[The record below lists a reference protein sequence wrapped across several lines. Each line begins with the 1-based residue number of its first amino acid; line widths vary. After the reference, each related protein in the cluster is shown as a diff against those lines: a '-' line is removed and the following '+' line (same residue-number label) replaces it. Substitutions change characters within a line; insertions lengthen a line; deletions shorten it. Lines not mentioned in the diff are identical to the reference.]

1 MKKTSKAAM
10 VAILIALL
18 MLVTSCD
25 GLFTKSMAPKSAVR
39 DTSKAA
45 EALAKKDSA
54 DLAKDAANV
63 GDMKEAQKVLG
74 ALSTKSKEEISALSE
89 EEKAS
94 IISASMTAC
103 IDMAALAGAID
114 VDELS
119 SEDADPSEIIGE
131 VLKTFSGADTTCVQ
145 YILEDSLN
153 EDGTLKDADNMS
165 EETKKN
171 LALGAVSV
179 AASAVSGTED
189 MDFDKLSDAMENGG
203 DPQDIL
209 GPDATEDDVKAL
221 ETSLKTLEALSD
233 AGLSFEDLFAGFAG

>member
-25 GLFTKSMAPKSAVR
+25 GLFTTSMAPKSAVR

-45 EALAKKDSA
+45 EALAKKDPA

-63 GDMKEAQKVLG
+63 GDMKEAQKVLE
-74 ALSTKSKEEISALSE
+74 ALSKKSPDEISKLSE
-89 EEKAS
+89 EDKAS

-114 VDELS
+114 VDALS
-119 SEDADPSEIIGE
+119 SGDADPSEIIGE
-131 VLKTFSGADTTCVQ
+131 VLKTFSGANTTCVQ
-145 YILEDSLN
+145 YILEASLDEN
-153 EDGTLKDADNMS
+153 GNLIDADNMS
-165 EETKKN
+165 EETMKN

-189 MDFDKLSDAMENGG
+189 KDFDKLLDAMENGG
-203 DPQDIL
+203 EAKDIL
-209 GPDATEDDVKAL
+209 PDGDDKTAL

-233 AGLSFEDLFAGFAG
+233 AGFSFEDLFAGFAG

>member
-18 MLVTSCD
+18 MLVTSCN
-25 GLFTKSMAPKSAVR
+25 GLFTTSMAPKSAVR

-45 EALAKKDSA
+45 KALAKKDSA

-63 GDMKEAQKVLG
+63 GDKNEAQKVLG
-74 ALSTKSKEEISALSE
+74 ALSTKSKEEIIALSP

-114 VDELS
+114 VDELT

-153 EDGTLKDADNMS
+153 EDGTLKDMS

-203 DPQDIL
+203 DPKGIL
-209 GPDATEDDVKAL
+209 GLDATEDDVKAL
-221 ETSLKTLEALSD
+221 ETSLKTLKALSD